1 MVKIA
6 VSPTQRVV
14 SPRQRPGC
22 GPGLC
27 ELHRAGLGE
36 TVGVSKFVLLFPW
49 SVTFH
54 HEHGLLLSCI
64 PETHVTG
71 LNKKLLERS
80 RLMLTLPYKVCQAR
94 LTLGVTADLQPGTA
108 ANRGGLRKGTF
119 LGKVL
124 EQGPQLGREQQDTSP
139 EDQDHPVQRS

>member
-1 MVKIA
+1 
-6 VSPTQRVV
+6 
-14 SPRQRPGC
+14 
-22 GPGLC
+22 
-27 ELHRAGLGE
+27 
-36 TVGVSKFVLLFPW
+36 
-49 SVTFH
+49 
-54 HEHGLLLSCI
+54 
-64 PETHVTG
+64 
-71 LNKKLLERS
+71 
-80 RLMLTLPYKVCQAR
+80 MLTLPYKVCQAR